1 MAYSSCGWS
10 PEAKKK
16 EKTRPEGAQEQ
27 QQAWAKQS
35 SGAMAPGSGTQAAVV
50 AGAMME
56 EGLGTGSVNGR
67 GQGKLW
73 SLDQNVDKPLGL
85 EADRVHSMQ
94 YRKVREHS

>member
-1 MAYSSCGWS
+1 MIARSKNEG
-10 PEAKKK
+10 KD
-16 EKTRPEGAQEQ
+16 KTRKSSGTATDLSEAN
-27 QQAWAKQS
+27 

-56 EGLGTGSVNGR
+56 EGLGTGSVNGH

-73 SLDQNVDKPLGL
+73 SLDQNMDKPLGL

>member
-1 MAYSSCGWS
+1 
-10 PEAKKK
+10 
-16 EKTRPEGAQEQ
+16 
-27 QQAWAKQS
+27 
-35 SGAMAPGSGTQAAVV
+35 
-50 AGAMME
+50 MME